1 MEAHFTG
8 FKFDKD
14 ITCLYLGETLCYCIC
29 RSQPC
34 LQYKREVRIVIFP
47 IKTMRHSVVDM
58 FLSVV
63 SYMLICFPCL
73 YYHMYLISVHT
84 INLCLRLRVGD

>member
-1 MEAHFTG
+1 MEAHFIS
-8 FKFDKD
+8 FKFDEN
-14 ITCLYLGETLCYCIC
+14 ITCLYLGETLCYSIC

-34 LQYKREVRIVIFP
+34 LQNKREVRIVIFS

-58 FLSVV
+58 SLSVV
-63 SYMLICFPCL
+63 SYMLICFSFH
-73 YYHMYLISVHT
+73 YYHMYLIGVIT